1 MSTGYFH
8 FWRREFWVSCIF
20 HHSRRLGDMVSMSME
35 RPMRVTQSMVEAAR
49 RAEFDYYQRGRKLP
63 TGAFVPTPGAVIRAM
78 LEAAMAELPEP
89 DTQAASSQDTPLIV
103 TARKPRPRR

>member
-1 MSTGYFH
+1 
-8 FWRREFWVSCIF
+8 
-20 HHSRRLGDMVSMSME
+20 
-35 RPMRVTQSMVEAAR
+35 MRVTQSMVEAAR

-63 TGAFVPTPGAVIRAM
+63 TGAFVPTSDAVIRAM

-89 DTQAASSQDTPLIV
+89 DTQASSSPDTPMIV